1 MIDLAALG
9 SLFVEIFGASKE
21 WTEPK
26 IARFDPVDEAN
37 KEPIVRDLMARGDKL
52 QWVNEMRLREL
63 KRNGWTPV
71 VERDRIGRPTV
82 FMDRLS
88 ELILVNRP
96 KGERR

>member
-52 QWVNEMRLREL
+52 QWVDEMRLREL

-88 ELILVNRP
+88 EVIL
-96 KGERR
+96 GHRRSD

>member
-52 QWVNEMRLREL
+52 QWVDEMRLREL

-88 ELILVNRP
+88 EVILVH
-96 KGERR
+96 RRSD